1 MPLDVLLLAVNT
13 AAFAAASDVDVDVY
27 IQRLNFNTNSN
38 HSHMLIPI
46 QRSERRKVENKFE

>member
-13 AAFAAASDVDVDVY
+13 AAFAAASDVDVY

-38 HSHMLIPI
+38 RSHMLIPI
-46 QRSERRKVENKFE
+46 QRSERRKIENKFE